1 MSPVAAGVAGFIALL
16 GAAVVIAILARR
28 LRIPAAVALVAVG
41 AFVQVPPPFAFGDTL
56 LFVFLPPLIFEA
68 AWNLDLGSLRRM
80 AGRIALLALPG
91 TLATAFAIAGCLV
104 LTQVLP
110 FAQALLFGAIVAAT
124 DPVAVVSAF
133 RNVPVPLDL
142 KTLVEGESLSNDG
155 VALVLFGF
163 ALALA
168 SGAAVSLGGDVLSG
182 VVEVVGGCALGAVAA
197 LVCAGVLRTT
207 DAAEYEV
214 TVTIVLAYG
223 AYVGASAL
231 GWSGIFAT
239 AASAIVLRAAV
250 VRLPGAIDNA
260 ETVDRVWEA
269 AAFIANAAVFLAT
282 GLLIEPARIIHEPLL
297 VAVAVASV
305 WLTRALLALA
315 ATRDAAGRI
324 TTFLAGMRGALP
336 LALALSLPEGLAYR
350 PQIIDATFAVV
361 LATIVLQGVPLE
373 TILRRLYGAT
383 RTPAT
388 PQRTEG

>member
-1 MSPVAAGVAGFIALL
+1 MSPVAAAVAGFIGLL
-16 GAAVVIAILARR
+16 GAAVVIAIVAQRVR
-28 LRIPAAVALVAVG
+28 VPAAVALVTVG
-41 AFVQVPPPFAFGDTL
+41 AFVQIPPPFAFGDTL

-68 AWNLDLGSLRRM
+68 AWNLDAGSLRRM
-80 AGRIALLALPG
+80 AARIAVLAIPG
-91 TLATAFAIAGCLV
+91 TLVTAFAVAGCLV
-104 LTQVLP
+104 VTNVLP
-110 FAQALLFGAIVAAT
+110 FAPALLFGAIVAAT

-133 RNVPVPLDL
+133 RRVPVPLDL
-142 KTLVEGESLSNDG
+142 KTLVEGESLANDG

-168 SGAAVSLGGDVLSG
+168 TGAAVSIGGDVLAG
-182 VVEVVGGCALGAVAA
+182 VIDVVGGCVIGALAA
-197 LVCAGVLRTT
+197 LFGAAVLHTT

-250 VRLPGAIDNA
+250 ARLPGAIRND

-282 GLLIEPARIIHEPLL
+282 GLLIQPARIVHEPALVI
-297 VAVAVASV
+297 VAVGAV
-305 WLTRALLALA
+305 WLTRALLAVA
-315 ATRDAAGRI
+315 ATRDRAGQI

-336 LALALSLPEGLAYR
+336 LALALSLPDSFSYR

-361 LATIVLQGVPLE
+361 LATIVLQGIPLE
-373 TILRRLYGAT
+373 TILGRLYGAT
-383 RTPAT
+383 RAPEA
-388 PQRTEG
+388 P